1 MTSELNSYDVVVI
14 GGGAAGLS
22 AALMLGRTRRSV
34 AVVDAGHPRNSPA
47 DGVHGFLTREG
58 MNPLDLVTAGRADVQ
73 LYGGVII
80 SGTAV
85 GVASTDDPHN
95 RFHTTLDDGTVL
107 RSRRLLLTTG
117 LTDVLPDIPGLRE
130 RWGQEVLHCP
140 FCHGWEVRDQH
151 IGILGTSAMS
161 VHQALLFR
169 QWSSSITLFLNAT
182 VEPTEEEWEQ
192 LAARGVTVVDGSVAR
207 VLNQNDGGTLSGVEL
222 TGGRVVPLE
231 ALVVAPRF
239 VANTGIFESLGLAPV
254 QHPMGVGEHIAVDE
268 MGATGVDGVWAAGN
282 VANLMLQVLPSAA
295 SGSMAAMAINNDL
308 MAEELQQDLA
318 AHRAGS
324 AAVASSGADP
334 SPGTIP
340 SSVATASDS
349 RMGAEVS

>member
-1 MTSELNSYDVVVI
+1 MTPELNSYDVVVI

-22 AALMLGRTRRSV
+22 AALMLGRTRRSI

-47 DGVHGFLTREG
+47 NGVHGFLTREG
-58 MNPLDLVTAGRADVQ
+58 MNPLDLITAGRADVQ
-73 LYGGVII
+73 SYGGVIVP
-80 SGTAV
+80 GTAV
-85 GVASTDDPHN
+85 DAVPTDDPHF
-95 RFHTTLDDGTVL
+95 RFRTTLEDGTVL
-107 RSRRLLLTTG
+107 HSRRLLLTTG

-130 RWGQEVLHCP
+130 RWGKEVLHCP

-169 QWSSSITLFLNAT
+169 QWSSNISLFLNDT
-182 VEPTEEEWEQ
+182 VEPSEEEWEH
-192 LAARGVTVVDGSVAR
+192 LAARGVTVVDGTVAG

-222 TGGRVVPLE
+222 TGGRVIPLE

-239 VANTGIFESLGLAPV
+239 VANTGIFSSLGLAPV
-254 QHPMGVGEHIAVDE
+254 QHPVGVGEHLAVDE

-295 SGSMAAMAINNDL
+295 SGSMAAMAINNHL

-318 AHRAGS
+318 THRASS
-324 AAVASSGADP
+324 AAASSSTVDRP
-334 SPGTIP
+334 Q
-340 SSVATASDS
+340 S
-349 RMGAEVS
+349 RIEAEVS

>member
-1 MTSELNSYDVVVI
+1 MTPELNSYDVVVI

-47 DGVHGFLTREG
+47 SGVHGFLTREG
-58 MNPLDLVTAGRADVQ
+58 MNPLDLITAGRADVQ
-73 LYGGVII
+73 SYGGVIVP
-80 SGTAV
+80 GTAV
-85 GVASTDDPHN
+85 HAAPTDDPHF
-95 RFHTTLDDGTVL
+95 RFRTTLEDGTVL
-107 RSRRLLLTTG
+107 HSRRLLLTTG

-130 RWGQEVLHCP
+130 RWGKEVLHCP

-169 QWSSSITLFLNAT
+169 QWSSNISLFLNDT
-182 VEPTEEEWEQ
+182 VEPNEEEWEH
-192 LAARGVTVVDGSVAR
+192 LAARGVTVVDGAVER

-222 TGGRVVPLE
+222 TGGRVTPLE
-231 ALVVAPRF
+231 ALVVAPKF
-239 VANTGIFESLGLAPV
+239 VANTGIFTGLGITPV
-254 QHPMGVGEHIAVDE
+254 QHPMGVGEHLAVDE

-295 SGSMAAMAINNDL
+295 SGSMAAMAINNHL

-318 AHRAGS
+318 AHRASS
-324 AAVASSGADP
+324 AAASSSA
-334 SPGTIP
+334 
-340 SSVATASDS
+340 AARRQS
-349 RMGAEVS
+349 RIGAEVS

>member
-47 DGVHGFLTREG
+47 SGVHGFLTREG
-58 MNPLDLVTAGRADVQ
+58 MNPLDLVAAGRADVQ
-73 LYGGVII
+73 LYGGVIVP
-80 SGTAV
+80 GTAV
-85 GVASTDDPHN
+85 DVASTDDSRD
-95 RFHTTLDDGTVL
+95 RFRTTLDDGTVL
-107 RSRRLLLTTG
+107 HSRRLLLTTG
-117 LTDVLPDIPGLRE
+117 LTDVLPEIPGLRE

-140 FCHGWEVRDQH
+140 FCHGWEVRDQQ

-169 QWSSSITLFLNAT
+169 QWSNNITLFLNDT
-182 VEPTEEEWEQ
+182 VEPTEEEWEH

-239 VANTGIFESLGLAPV
+239 VANTGIFASLGLAPV
-254 QHPMGVGEHIAVDE
+254 QHPMGVGEHLATDE

-295 SGSMAAMAINNDL
+295 SGSVAAMAINNDL
-308 MAEELQQDLA
+308 MVEELQQDLA
-318 AHRAGS
+318 AHRASSMGASSS
-324 AAVASSGADP
+324 AA
-334 SPGTIP
+334 TLR
-340 SSVATASDS
+340 DS
-349 RMGAEVS
+349 RIGAEVS